1 MDKKLP
7 GIFANKIDKPMTNN
21 VKVAYGSKEEVQKV
35 EVKQKPLVEKNIHQK
50 LREIFAS
57 PRYVYKADV
66 QIVTK
71 DGTFQKKVIGHNQT
85 HLITIDND
93 LIPITDLLDISFVED
108 GTKK

>member
-7 GIFANKIDKPMTNN
+7 GIFANKIDKPLTNN
-21 VKVAYGSKEEVQKV
+21 TKVAYGSKEEIPKT
-35 EVKQKPLVEKNIHQK
+35 EGKPKPIVEKNIHQK

-57 PRYVYKADV
+57 SRYVYKADV

-71 DGTFQKKVIGHNQT
+71 DGTFQKKVIGQNQT

-93 LIPITDLLDISFVED
+93 LIPITDLIDISFVED
-108 GTKK
+108 DTKK